1 MPLVSILTPTW
12 NRAKYLHKTWA
23 GLTSQKYSNIE
34 WVIGN
39 DGSTDNTT
47 EVCLGFKKKSQF
59 PVVILDC
66 NVRVGKA
73 RMDNELMKTAKGD
86 FWVWCDS
93 DDYLLP
99 DCIARLVNIW
109 KSMERKDQERTV
121 GLTALCSTKD
131 GVLQSNKPGRKGI
144 FETTWRELDQVY
156 RANTDMLI
164 FFNADKVRGCS
175 FNEVDFMVSEG
186 SLWHKFF
193 DMRTLFI
200 PEVMKIMY
208 RGADNRISFS
218 GKMEYCRGKAYSIAE
233 SEEYTSEDYC
243 YGSKYIW
250 RVICFHRYCIHGDIQ
265 LFEAKKL
272 WASRLPLLAWL
283 MLYPIGLL
291 LAIKDTAQRKV
302 VKTHIEFEE
311 NKKRAVIR
319 VLDGFTT

>member
-1 MPLVSILTPTW
+1 MV
-12 NRAKYLHKTWA
+12 YY
-23 GLTSQKYSNIE
+23 SQ
-34 WVIGN
+34 
-39 DGSTDNTT
+39 
-47 EVCLGFKKKSQF
+47 
-59 PVVILDC
+59 
-66 NVRVGKA
+66 A
-73 RMDNELMKTAKGD
+73 R
-86 FWVWCDS
+86 
-93 DDYLLP
+93 
-99 DCIARLVNIW
+99 
-109 KSMERKDQERTV
+109 
-121 GLTALCSTKD
+121 
-131 GVLQSNKPGRKGI
+131 RKGI

-250 RVICFHRYCIHGDIQ
+250 RVICFHRYCIHGDIH
-265 LFEAKKL
+265 LFEAKAVGVKI
-272 WASRLPLLAWL
+272 AVA
-283 MLYPIGLL
+283 GLVD
-291 LAIKDTAQRKV
+291 AISYWSTPSYKDTVQRKV

-311 NKKRAVIR
+311 NKKEAVIR
-319 VLDGFTT
+319 VWMVLRLDAG